1 MVYLGEGEAMTE
13 KTNFVQGFEVK
24 DKAEVE
30 GIARGLRYAI
40 GFCNDESTDKESLDE
55 LATVLE
61 RETEWLF

>member
-1 MVYLGEGEAMTE
+1 MGYLGKGGMMAD

-40 GFCNDESTDKESLDE
+40 DFCDDKSTDKESLDE

>member
-1 MVYLGEGEAMTE
+1 MAD

-40 GFCNDESTDKESLDE
+40 GFCDDESTDKESLDE